1 MNKRTNFITEE
12 IKWSFFCFF
21 IRAAINAGEIINP
34 PKTAV
39 QVEQE
44 AQDRHEQYIHSHSS
58 YFVGK

>member
-1 MNKRTNFITEE
+1 MIIFL
-12 IKWSFFCFF
+12 FF